1 MKKIIFILLIIFIS
15 AMLAVLFFQKN
26 KDKRTVIKFSSWGSQ
41 TETDL
46 LKPLLKK
53 FEKENPEIKIEFVHI
68 PQNYFQKL
76 HLLFASNLAPDVVF
90 INNYFAPKYVKA
102 ELLEDLSPYLDKKEY
117 FEKSYQGFEF
127 DGKIYA
133 IPRDVSNIVVY
144 YNKDLF
150 KKYNVPL
157 PAQNWT
163 MKEYVETAKK
173 LTKDTNNDGKTDLWG
188 TSFEKDIIYWLP
200 FLLSNNASILSE
212 DGKTLKITDTNA
224 LNSIDFYSSLV
235 NEYKIAPSKSDN
247 ASLTMAQLFLQKRLA
262 MHISGR
268 WLVPKYREEADFEW
282 DIALFPAGF
291 KGSVVNIDAS
301 GYALSKSS
309 RHKEEAIKFIQFIN
323 SKNSLEELAKSG
335 LIIPARKDAAYSETF
350 LEKDKKPAHAK
361 YFLNSIE
368 TGIPTQVNENY
379 QTLTDRLGIILEPVF
394 LGKKKARDVIEPEL
408 SRKLN
413 RFK

>member
-15 AMLAVLFFQKN
+15 AILAVLFLPQN

-46 LKPLLKK
+46 LKPLFKK

-102 ELLEDLSPYLDKKEY
+102 ELLEDLSPYFDKKDY

-133 IPRDVSNIVVY
+133 IPRDVSNVVVY

-157 PAQNWT
+157 PAQNWS
-163 MKEYVETAKK
+163 MKEYVEAAKK

-200 FLLSNNASILSE
+200 FLLSNGASILSE
-212 DGKTLKITDTNA
+212 DGETIKITDTNA
-224 LNSIDFYSSLV
+224 LDSIDFYSSLV
-235 NEYKIAPSKSDN
+235 NKYKIAPSKSDN

-268 WLVPKYREEADFEW
+268 WLVPKYREEADFDW
-282 DIALFPAGF
+282 DIALFPSGT

-309 RHKEEAIKFIQFIN
+309 QHKEEAIKFIQFIS
-323 SKNSLEELAKSG
+323 SKNSLEELSKSG
-335 LIIPARKDAAYSETF
+335 LIIPARKDAAYSEVF
-350 LEKDKKPAHAK
+350 LEKNKKPDHAK
-361 YFLNSIE
+361 YFLNTIE

-408 SRKLN
+408 SRK
-413 RFK
+413 